1 MTEQNNSLKAGEA
14 AFLGAKPTQ
23 GITQETIDAIVD
35 EALGKGIDL
44 SKSVDVPL
52 TEMTEEAGLNLLREL
67 RETQNPSK
75 LAPGAPGY
83 APDPEESYQ
92 DADVTEIKETLPVKL
107 TDQDYKNLAIKM
119 GQAGTEIAQAED
131 QLAAVKSQFKA
142 KIDAAKAKSNE
153 YASIANA
160 GVEYRQVDCH
170 LIKNYQSGF
179 VRVVRMDTFETV
191 SDRTMTSAERQR
203 GLFEVQAPE
212 PPVVN
217 VVEVPEGSTVTIAPA
232 PEGKTTE

>member
-1 MTEQNNSLKAGEA
+1 MPKEPK
-14 AFLGAKPTQ
+14 K
-23 GITQETIDAIVD
+23 ITQETIDAIVD
-35 EALGKGIDL
+35 EAMGKGIDL
-44 SKSVDVPL
+44 EKSLEGKPNMAD
-52 TEMTEEAGLNLLREL
+52 MTEEEGLVLLKDL
-67 RETQNPSK
+67 RETESPSRIQS
-75 LAPGAPGY
+75 PDAPGY
-83 APDPEESYQ
+83 APEPETAYQ

-107 TDQDYKNLAIKM
+107 TDADYKNLAIKM

-170 LIKNYQSGF
+170 LIKDYQHSF
-179 VRVVRMDTFETV
+179 VRIVRLDTYEVVNE
-191 SDRTMTSAERQR
+191 RTMTTAERQR
-203 GLFEVQAPE
+203 GLFEVKAPE

-232 PEGKTTE
+232 PETKTAE

>member
-1 MTEQNNSLKAGEA
+1 MPPKEPRK
-14 AFLGAKPTQ
+14 
-23 GITQETIDAIVD
+23 ITQETIDAIVD
-35 EALGKGIDL
+35 EAMGKGIDL
-44 SKSVDVPL
+44 EKSLEGKPNMAD
-52 TEMTEEAGLNLLREL
+52 MTEEEGLVLLKEL
-67 RETQNPSK
+67 REAKSPGIAA
-75 LAPGAPGY
+75 APEVPGY
-83 APDPEESYQ
+83 GPVPEESYQ

-107 TDQDYKNLAIKM
+107 TDADYKNLAIKM

-153 YASIANA
+153 YAAIANA

-179 VRVVRMDTFETV
+179 VRVTRMDTFEIV
-191 SDRTMTSAERQR
+191 SERTMTSAERQR
-203 GLFEVQAPE
+203 GLFEVQAPD

-217 VVEVPEGSTVTIAPA
+217 VVAVPEGSTVTIAPA
-232 PEGKTTE
+232 SEGKSAE